1 MTPRR
6 LAVALALALVAA
18 FVAIALWPTPLAP
31 PTERGQSPT
40 PDRAARPLTPSAPS
54 ATAAPPPSAP
64 AAPTPPTGS
73 APDAPEPPALESP
86 VETYRTFAI
95 YPPDSRPLTP
105 TNSDLL
111 DPNRR
116 HERAQTDPDDP
127 SLTALFTA
135 DRYHLVGDDTLTPLL
150 DVRRDGQP
158 APVELIDAHVEL
170 PGGARH
176 PYTLTRRDGPYVGLI
191 RPADYA
197 LTAPARLTVRV
208 TFDHGTGPK
217 TARLHAHYTPDDAV
231 PARWTGTHRDAL
243 VDGSLIVTVDV
254 DVDQAGLYLI
264 DANLFDPHGEP
275 VAWTRV
281 KEPLA
286 EGRHPIALRFFG
298 KVIHDSGRDGPYTLG
313 QLRGALAAP
322 DRTPSRVSMP
332 AYPAPI
338 TTARYLARDFAAAE
352 WDAPAKHERL
362 RRLER
367 LEALGDAPRVGR
379 PLPPQ

>member
-1 MTPRR
+1 M
-6 LAVALALALVAA
+6 
-18 FVAIALWPTPLAP
+18 
-31 PTERGQSPT
+31 
-40 PDRAARPLTPSAPS
+40 
-54 ATAAPPPSAP
+54 
-64 AAPTPPTGS
+64 
-73 APDAPEPPALESP
+73 
-86 VETYRTFAI
+86 
-95 YPPDSRPLTP
+95 
-105 TNSDLL
+105 
-111 DPNRR
+111 
-116 HERAQTDPDDP
+116 
-127 SLTALFTA
+127 
-135 DRYHLVGDDTLTPLL
+135 
-150 DVRRDGQP
+150 RRDGEP
-158 APVELIDAHVEL
+158 APVEIIDAHVEL
-170 PGGARH
+170 PDGTRH
-176 PYTLTRRDGPYVGLI
+176 RYTLVRRDGPHVGLV

-217 TARLHAHYTPDDAV
+217 TARLHAHYIPDDAV
-231 PARWTGTHRDAL
+231 PARWTGAHRDAL
-243 VDGSLIVTVDV
+243 VDGSLVVTVDI
-254 DVDQAGLYLI
+254 DVEQAGLYLI

-286 EGRHPIALRFFG
+286 EGRHPVALRFFG

-332 AYPAPI
+332 AYPGEI

-352 WDAPAKHERL
+352 WDAPEKHDRL

>member
-1 MTPRR
+1 MTGRR
-6 LAVALALALVAA
+6 LAVAVAVALVAV
-18 FVAIALWPTPLAP
+18 FVTIALWPTPLAP
-31 PTERGQSPT
+31 PTERGEIPPPVARPAVPAAPAETPAPHSPT
-40 PDRAARPLTPSAPS
+40 VA
-54 ATAAPPPSAP
+54 AP
-64 AAPTPPTGS
+64 AAESDAREPG
-73 APDAPEPPALESP
+73 APDRPALESP
-86 VETYRTFAI
+86 VETYRKFAI
-95 YPPDSRPLTP
+95 YPPDSRPLTA

-111 DPNRR
+111 DPDRR

-127 SLTALFTA
+127 ALTALFTA
-135 DRYHLVGDDTLTPLL
+135 DRYHLVGDETLTPLL
-150 DVRRDGQP
+150 DVRRDGEP
-158 APVELIDAHVEL
+158 APVEIIDAHVEL
-170 PGGARH
+170 PDGTRH
-176 PYTLTRRDGPYVGLI
+176 PYDLTRRDGPYVGLV

-197 LTAPARLTVRV
+197 LTVPAQLTIRA
-208 TFDHGTGPK
+208 TFDYGQGPK
-217 TARLHAHYTPDDAV
+217 TARLRAHYVPDDAV
-231 PARWTGTHRDAL
+231 PARWTGAHRDAL
-243 VDGSLIVTVDV
+243 VDGSLVVTVDV
-254 DVDQAGLYLI
+254 DVERAGLYLI

-332 AYPAPI
+332 AYPGEI

-352 WDAPAKHERL
+352 WDAPQKHERL

>member
-1 MTPRR
+1 MTPARLAA
-6 LAVALALALVAA
+6 LAVALVALLLALAL
-18 FVAIALWPTPLAP
+18 WPNRTQRGEDPAP
-31 PTERGQSPT
+31 PAPRDLAAPVAPRG
-40 PDRAARPLTPSAPS
+40 
-54 ATAAPPPSAP
+54 AAPPPPRARPAAP
-64 AAPTPPTGS
+64 AA
-73 APDAPEPPALESP
+73 ADALAADAPSDDARPALESP

-95 YPPDSRPLTP
+95 YPPDSRPLTAD
-105 TNSDLL
+105 NIDLL
-111 DPNRR
+111 EPNRR
-116 HERAQTDPDDP
+116 HERPQTDPDDP
-127 SLTALFTA
+127 TLTALFTA
-135 DRYHLVGDDTLTPLL
+135 DRYHLVGDDTLTPIL

-158 APVELIDAHVEL
+158 APVEIIDAHVEL
-170 PGGARH
+170 PGGARRAYALE
-176 PYTLTRRDGPYVGLI
+176 PRDGLYVGLV

-197 LTAPARLTVRV
+197 LHAPAELTVTA
-208 TFDHGTGPK
+208 TFDHGAGPK
-217 TARLHAHYTPDDAV
+217 TARLRAHYVPDDAA
-231 PARWTGTHRDAL
+231 PARWTATHRDAM
-243 VDGSLIVTVDV
+243 VDGSLVVTVELDV
-254 DVDQAGLYLI
+254 DRAGLYLI
-264 DANLFDPHGEP
+264 DANLYDPHGEP

-286 EGRHPIALRFFG
+286 EGRQTVALRFFG

-332 AYPAPI
+332 HYPGEI

-352 WDAPAKHERL
+352 WDAPEKHDRL